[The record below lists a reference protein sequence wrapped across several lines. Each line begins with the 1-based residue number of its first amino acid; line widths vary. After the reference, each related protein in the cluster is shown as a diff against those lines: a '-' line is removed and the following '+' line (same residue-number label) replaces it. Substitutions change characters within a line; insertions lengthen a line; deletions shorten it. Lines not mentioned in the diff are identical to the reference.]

1 MGLFSRFKNKQPKEQ
16 KEQKVI
22 DPIANAQE
30 LMVDLDDPEWLQIDL
45 ITVLKSKQKSM
56 SNEEINDWLKL
67 MASRGDYTIPEE
79 FQDEKTL
86 NECFSKHFSWVVGQI
101 EFNEENTYE
110 NANSLLKKLPAN
122 IQQMNLHAQKAYLA
136 VSFTL
141 LNIFAQLD

>member
-16 KEQKVI
+16 KEQKAI

-30 LMVDLDDPEWLQIDL
+30 LMEDLDDPEWLQIDL

-56 SNEEINDWLKL
+56 SNVEINDWLKL
-67 MASRGDYTIPEE
+67 MGDLDSFTIPEE

-86 NECFSKHFSWVVGQI
+86 NECYSKHFSWVVGQI
-101 EFNEENTYE
+101 EFYEEVTYE
-110 NANSLLKKLPAN
+110 NANFHLKNLPAN

-136 VSFTL
+136 VSTCL
-141 LNIFAQLD
+141 LNIFSQLD

>member
-16 KEQKVI
+16 TI
-22 DPIANAQE
+22 INPIANVQE
-30 LMVDLDDPEWLQIDL
+30 LMKELDDPEWLQIDL

-67 MASRGDYTIPEE
+67 MGDLDSFTIPEE

-86 NECFSKHFSWVVGQI
+86 NECYSKHFSWVVGQI
-101 EFNEENTYE
+101 EFYEEVTYE
-110 NANSLLKKLPAN
+110 NANFHLKNLPAN

-136 VSFTL
+136 VSTCL
-141 LNIFAQLD
+141 LNIFSQLD

>member
-16 KEQKVI
+16 KVI

-30 LMVDLDDPEWLQIDL
+30 LMEDLDDPEWLQIDL

-67 MASRGDYTIPEE
+67 MGDLDSFTIPEE

-86 NECFSKHFSWVVGQI
+86 NECYSKHFSWVVGQI
-101 EFNEENTYE
+101 EFYEEVTYE
-110 NANSLLKKLPAN
+110 NANFHLKNLPAN

-136 VSFTL
+136 VSTCL
-141 LNIFAQLD
+141 LNIFSQLD

>member
-1 MGLFSRFKNKQPKEQ
+1 MGLFSRFKNKQP

-67 MASRGDYTIPEE
+67 MGDLDSFTIPEE

-86 NECFSKHFSWVVGQI
+86 NECYSKHFSWVVGQI
-101 EFNEENTYE
+101 EFYEEVTYE
-110 NANSLLKKLPAN
+110 NANFHLKNLPAN

-136 VSFTL
+136 VSTTL